1 MLDAALHAWVG
12 DVGAVP
18 RIHGKRGWRSESFAR
33 GGGVGARNPSVG
45 DGRAKK
51 ARLRLGVPKTE
62 GKVSI
67 CRER

>member
-18 RIHGKRGWRSESFAR
+18 RIHGKSFAR